1 MGVEVS
7 PNLNSPRE
15 RAAKT
20 PPSTTRI
27 DGGICRL
34 GPRPGPNVT
43 FIVFLKSREN
53 AFSCSF
59 QTEDGF
65 GVARSLSVLGRRFT
79 AQLFG
84 VMEIFGI

>member
-27 DGGICRL
+27 DGRICRL
-34 GPRPGPNVT
+34 GPRP
-43 FIVFLKSREN
+43 FIVFFKSREN